1 MNKNYLLSAILT
13 CLLFSV
19 SNAQVDL
26 NRGLAAYYPF
36 NGNANDATGHG
47 LNGFARNGAQLTTDK
62 AGNPNSAYLLDG
74 LDDYIEILDDPRLRF
89 RDSFSVC
96 ISFMK
101 IAQEGGTLI
110 EKRSVATGAVASF
123 DLAAG
128 SAGANGAIKTDGNC
142 TDALAFDYTSFA
154 PAPALNQW
162 YCIVLT
168 YNSGIMKFYQ
178 DGVLIS
184 STSTFGSRM
193 DSCSGSNIRIGYHLD
208 FDPIPMN
215 GKVDEVRFYDRAISQ
230 EEVSSLCGVTS
241 SLNCNNWLKMPD
253 KLTGVSIG
261 ELDITGNQVTVE
273 AMCNASDIYDLS
285 RALVSKHGWNANCNY
300 FLCPDLAQ
308 ITTDQGFF
316 SATSPCSFVS
326 NKTYHVA
333 MVYDGSTLRLYRN
346 GFLMQEVQAYGNL
359 VTNDWP
365 TTIGEYAYAM
375 YYNNAGISNI
385 FKGYINEVRIW
396 NVARTQQQIRDYMN
410 TSLPDP
416 ATQTGLLAYYT
427 FDNLTNKQGNS
438 TFDGVLRGA
447 ATINNSNP
455 NCNFT
460 ADSCETAAPDCTH
473 WLKVPQKLS
482 GVSIGELDI
491 TGNQVT
497 VEAMCRAT
505 DIYDLSRSLVS
516 KHGWDANCNYF
527 LCPDLAQITT
537 DQGFYSAASPCT
549 FVSDK
554 TYHVAMVYNG
564 SSLRLYRNGFLM
576 QEVPAVGNLVNNN
589 WPATIGEYAYAM
601 YFNNAS
607 ISNVFKGYI
616 NEVRI
621 WNVARTQ
628 QQIKDYMN
636 TSLPDPAT
644 QPGLLAYYTFDSLNN
659 KQGNAAYDGT
669 LRGTA
674 TINDTIPDCNFV
686 ADSCDATAADCSHW
700 LSTPSNP
707 SYVSTGQVN
716 VTGNQL
722 TVEATFNRTTPY
734 VPGGGNNSEGD
745 LVSKHNTFTDVNYL
759 LRPNHA
765 FITTTNGFFAT
776 PDVCAVELNK
786 TYHVAMVYDGSTLKF
801 YRDGLLISQV
811 AASGNLIQNAW
822 NTRIGFY
829 EPQGFNTNFIGYIN
843 EVRIWNTARSQ
854 SQIQANMTSSLPSPT
869 TQPGLLAYYTFDN
882 LLNKQGNTAFNGVL
896 GGSASINA
904 TNPQCDL
911 VLDSCANADTTSCI
925 SWLSTPSNPSY
936 VSAGQVNVT
945 GNHLSVEAMFNRTS
959 AYVPGGGDN
968 SEGDLVSKHNTF
980 TDVNY
985 LLRPNH
991 AFITTT
997 NGFFATPDICSA
1009 ELNKTYHVAMVYDGS
1024 TLKFFRDGILMSQV
1038 AASGDL
1044 IQNSWN
1050 TRIGIY
1056 EPQAYNT
1063 NFIGYIN
1070 EVRIW
1075 NTARTQSQILANM
1088 TNRLA
1093 NPSTQ
1098 TGLLAYY
1105 TFDNLLN
1112 KQGNAAYNAA
1122 LGGSATINVTNPQC
1136 SLTLDSCFS
1145 VVPVKLVSFISSIS
1159 NNKNVLLTWRTA
1171 EEYNIAKYTVQRSL
1185 FPNKGFEAIGTVNAK
1200 SAGAGNSYSFTD
1212 NNVQLNTRYY
1222 YRLQIMENTGSFK
1235 YSDTRNEKI
1244 ASSSLYA
1251 GIYPNPTSGNVT
1263 LSVKN
1268 YQGIAVLNLYNNLG
1282 QSLLS
1287 KTVHINT
1294 NADIMLQLSS
1304 QPKGSY
1310 WLQIN
1315 MGRERIVKKIIR
1327 Q

>member
-26 NRGLAAYYPF
+26 NRGLVAYYPF

-110 EKRSVATGAVASF
+110 EKRSVATGAAASF

-359 VTNDWP
+359 VNNDWP

-427 FDNLTNKQGNS
+427 FDNLINKQGNS
-438 TFDGVLRGA
+438 TYDGVLRGA

-716 VTGNQL
+716 VTGNHV
-722 TVEATFNRTTPY
+722 TVEATFNRTEPY
-734 VPGGGNNSEGD
+734 SGGVLFAGD
-745 LVSKHNTFTDVNYL
+745 LVSKHNTPADANYL
-759 LRPNHA
+759 LRPGTA
-765 FITTTNGFFAT
+765 EITTTNGYFKT
-776 PDVCAVELNK
+776 PAICDFLLNR

-801 YRDGLLISQV
+801 YRDGFLMSQT
-811 AASGNLIQNAW
+811 AATGNLIQNSW
-822 NTRIGFY
+822 NTRIGWY
-829 EPQGFNTNFIGYIN
+829 EPQGYNTNFIGYIN
-843 EVRIWNTARSQ
+843 EVRIWNTARTQ
-854 SQIQANMTSSLPSPT
+854 SEIQANMATSLPSPT

-882 LLNKQGNTAFNGVL
+882 LLNKQGNTAYNGVL
-896 GGSASINA
+896 GGSATINA
-904 TNPQCDL
+904 SNPQC
-911 VLDSCANADTTSCI
+911 
-925 SWLSTPSNPSY
+925 
-936 VSAGQVNVT
+936 
-945 GNHLSVEAMFNRTS
+945 
-959 AYVPGGGDN
+959 
-968 SEGDLVSKHNTF
+968 
-980 TDVNY
+980 
-985 LLRPNH
+985 
-991 AFITTT
+991 
-997 NGFFATPDICSA
+997 
-1009 ELNKTYHVAMVYDGS
+1009 
-1024 TLKFFRDGILMSQV
+1024 
-1038 AASGDL
+1038 
-1044 IQNSWN
+1044 
-1050 TRIGIY
+1050 
-1056 EPQAYNT
+1056 
-1063 NFIGYIN
+1063 
-1070 EVRIW
+1070 
-1075 NTARTQSQILANM
+1075 
-1088 TNRLA
+1088 
-1093 NPSTQ
+1093 
-1098 TGLLAYY
+1098 GL
-1105 TFDNLLN
+1105 
-1112 KQGNAAYNAA
+1112 
-1122 LGGSATINVTNPQC
+1122 TI
-1136 SLTLDSCFS
+1136 DSCFS

-1315 MGRERIVKKIIR
+1315 MGKERIVKKIIR